1 MVPVW
6 RIGAEAAGSA
16 DSPSSVVELAAPNA
30 ADKGLNL
37 AAALTLLSDQ
47 GITRLLVEAGPRL
60 STALLG
66 DDLVDQL
73 AWYRGPTVMGG
84 DGHAVFSSL
93 NVEKLAEMKSFA
105 PSATIPLGADNL
117 TIYTR
122 RLEA

>member
-1 MVPVW
+1 
-6 RIGAEAAGSA
+6 
-16 DSPSSVVELAAPNA
+16 VVELAAPNA
-30 ADKGLNL
+30 ADEGLNL

-60 STALLG
+60 STAFLR

-93 NVEKLAEMKSFA
+93 NVERLADMKGFA
-105 PSATIPLGADNL
+105 PSVTIPLGDDNL